1 MISNDLFTG
10 IIPVAFVNH
19 KNVDSPTIL
28 IVNSKGDGI
37 FSNHLQQNVKQYS
50 IKSKTVSDSGTKT
63 TYEVQLNESSTRF
76 ISTIKKLASIR
87 NVTLVS
93 YYGDYLS

>member
-28 IVNSKGDGI
+28 IANSKGDGI
-37 FSNHLQQNVKQYS
+37 
-50 IKSKTVSDSGTKT
+50 
-63 TYEVQLNESSTRF
+63 STRF
-76 ISTIKKLASIR
+76 ISIIKNIASIKS
-87 NVTLVS
+87 VTLVS
-93 YYGDYLS
+93 YNSDYAS